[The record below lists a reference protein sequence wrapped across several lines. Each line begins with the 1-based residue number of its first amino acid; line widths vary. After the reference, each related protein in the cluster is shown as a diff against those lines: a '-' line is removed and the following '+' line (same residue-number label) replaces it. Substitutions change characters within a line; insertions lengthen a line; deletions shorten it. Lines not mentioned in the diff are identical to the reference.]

1 MDSQLWRLVFLNK
14 NCEVNWSNSDLIL
27 LKNNEFKNEAAMSQ
41 VPLVKFE
48 TQNNIAI
55 LTLNRPEKR
64 NAMSDA
70 MRAELVQHLIAIRS
84 DKDIK
89 ALVVTGEGKGF
100 CAGGDIAGMKIRMEA
115 DPATVGFNGWDR
127 QQGVHYAASLL
138 LNMPIPTIAAVN
150 GAAAGLGADFALSC
164 DFVVAAPYASFT
176 WAYIA
181 RGLVPDGG
189 GLYFLPRRVGLSR
202 AKDLIFSG
210 RKVAQ
215 KEALELGIA
224 DRICESED
232 LLNVA
237 IAMAEEMSAG
247 SRTATALTKSILN
260 KSYEMSEH
268 QVFAE
273 GSKAQGICYT
283 SHEHRQ
289 SVQAFLERTAVD

>member
-1 MDSQLWRLVFLNK
+1 
-14 NCEVNWSNSDLIL
+14 
-27 LKNNEFKNEAAMSQ
+27 MSQ
-41 VPLVKFE
+41 SPLVKFE
-48 TQNNIAI
+48 TKNNIAI

-70 MRAELVQHLIAIRS
+70 MRAELVQHLLNIRS
-84 DKDIK
+84 DKNIK

-100 CAGGDIAGMKIRMEA
+100 CAGGDIAGMKVRMEA
-115 DPATVGFNGWDR
+115 DLSTVGFNGWDR

-138 LNMPIPTIAAVN
+138 LNLPIPTVAAVN

-164 DFVVAAPYASFT
+164 DFIVAAPYASFT

-189 GLYFLPRRVGLSR
+189 GLYFLPRRVGLSK

-215 KEALELGIA
+215 AEALELGIA
-224 DRICESED
+224 DRICESDE
-232 LLNVA
+232 LLDKA
-237 IAMAEEMSAG
+237 IEMAEEMSNG
-247 SRTATALTKSILN
+247 SRTAIALTKSILN

-283 SHEHRQ
+283 SFEHRQ
-289 SVQAFLERTAVD
+289 SVQAFLDRAAGDK